1 VDSTKPATPGDAAQ
15 LFAAPAPYRWRDRR
29 RQYVALQRVALKAQ
43 LQYRANFWT
52 ALLGGIAL
60 QGVQLVFL
68 STLLARFNMIAGWEF
83 SEVAFL
89 FAVRLAAHA
98 LYVVPFGSFL
108 QVDYIIH
115 EGEFDRYL
123 LRPASPFLQLITRQF
138 PLMSLG
144 DALLGFGALVIF
156 GIGAP
161 IDWSPLTIAY
171 LVGAIIG
178 GGLVETATQIF
189 LGGLTFVM
197 TSTFSLRVF
206 ADSSMSQFSGY
217 PLTMFGRWLFYGL
230 TFIFP
235 MAFVAYL
242 PTTLLLGRQSEVP
255 LPDWLIAVSPLAGP
269 ILLGAALTFFNRMT
283 RRYTSPGG

>member
-1 VDSTKPATPGDAAQ
+1 VDSNGPDTDEANVSTSPG
-15 LFAAPAPYRWRDRR
+15 PAPYRWRDRR
-29 RQYVALQRVALKAQ
+29 RQYLALQRVALKAQ

-52 ALLGGIAL
+52 VLLGGIAL
-60 QGVQLVFL
+60 QGVQLIFL
-68 STLLARFNMIAGWEF
+68 GTLLAKFGMIADWGF
-83 SEVAFL
+83 PEVAFL

-98 LYVVPFGSFL
+98 VYVIPFGSFL

-123 LRPASPFLQLITRQF
+123 LRPVSPFLQLITRQF

-144 DALLGFGALVIF
+144 DALLGFGALIIF

-161 IDWSPLTIAY
+161 VDWSPLTVAY
-171 LVGAIIG
+171 LAAAIIG
-178 GGLVETATQIF
+178 GGLVETATQVF

-197 TSTFSLRVF
+197 MSTFSLRVF

-217 PLTMFGRWLFYGL
+217 PLPMFGRWLFYGL
-230 TFIFP
+230 TFVFP

-242 PTTLLLGRQSEVP
+242 PTTLLLGRQAEVP
-255 LPDWLIAVSPLAGP
+255 LPPWLIAASPLAGP
-269 ILLGAALTFFNRMT
+269 VLLVVALSFFNHMT